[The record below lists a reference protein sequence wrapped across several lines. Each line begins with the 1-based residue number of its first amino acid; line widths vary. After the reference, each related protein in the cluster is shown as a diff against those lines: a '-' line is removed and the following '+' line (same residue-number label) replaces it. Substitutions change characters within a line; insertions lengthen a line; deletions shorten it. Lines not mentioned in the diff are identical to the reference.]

1 MARQPNGP
9 QGCREQQR
17 TGTPM
22 ADVERTLIVGGGIAG
37 LTLASALHTQGFEVD
52 LIERNPTWQTLGA
65 GMAIQPN
72 AMRALRALELDGAV
86 VDRGMVLYRWGFC
99 DRQGELLCE
108 IDLQA
113 FWNGVGPFIGIER
126 AKLQQA
132 LLIGVA
138 AVPCRL
144 GTSVIALRQ
153 DHDGVS
159 IRFSDGSSGRYDL
172 VVGADG
178 ISSSIRE
185 LAFGVNPPA
194 GAGHIAWRSVV
205 PMRPAKLSDLRFFFG
220 DRCFFGLC
228 PVGSGHTYGFGHV
241 AEPYFHDDVRGR
253 LARLRR
259 RFDGFAEPVQQF
271 LAALDCD
278 EQVHCSTV
286 EWVDQEEWHRGHV
299 VLIGDAAHASSPMM
313 GQGGGMAVEDA
324 YVLAEC
330 LRSAHTAEAALDR
343 YVTRRKPRV
352 SWVQQES
359 LAVSQIIG
367 LPSGPRDAALRTRG
381 KEMFRHRFQPLIA
394 SP

>member
-1 MARQPNGP
+1 MARYAVAAAGRP
-9 QGCREQQR
+9 R
-17 TGTPM
+17 M
-22 ADVERTLIVGGGIAG
+22 VDVDKTLIVGGGIAG
-37 LTLASALHTQGFEVD
+37 LTLAAALHAQGFKVD

-108 IDLQA
+108 IDLQD

-126 AKLQQA
+126 TKLQQA

-153 DHDGVS
+153 DHDSVS
-159 IRFSDGSSGRYDL
+159 ARFSDGSSGRYDL

-205 PMRPAKLSDLRFFFG
+205 PMRPAKLSDLQFFFG

-241 AEPYFHDDVRGR
+241 AEPHFHDDVRGR

-324 YVLAEC
+324 CVLAEC
-330 LRSAHTAEAALDR
+330 LGSADTVEAALDR

-367 LPSGPRDAALRTRG
+367 LPSEPRDAALRTRG
-381 KEMFRHRFQPLIA
+381 KEMFRDRFQPLIA

>member
-1 MARQPNGP
+1 MVDGR
-9 QGCREQQR
+9 
-17 TGTPM
+17 
-22 ADVERTLIVGGGIAG
+22 RTLIVGGGIAG
-37 LTLASALHTQGFEVD
+37 LTLAAALHRQGFEVS

-86 VDRGMVLYRWGFC
+86 ADRGMVLHRWGFC
-99 DRQGELLCE
+99 DQHGELLYE
-108 IDLQA
+108 IDLED

-126 AKLQQA
+126 AMLQQA
-132 LLIGVA
+132 LLIGVS

-144 GTSVIALRQ
+144 GSSVIALQQ

-159 IRFSDGSSGRYDL
+159 ICFSDGSSGRYDL

-178 ISSSIRE
+178 ISSSIRD
-185 LAFGVNPPA
+185 LAFETNPPT

-205 PMRPAKLSDLRFFFG
+205 PMRPTKLTDLRFFFG

-241 AEPYFHDDVRGR
+241 AEPHFHDDVRGR

-286 EWVDQEEWHRGHV
+286 EWVDQEEWHRDRV
-299 VLIGDAAHASSPMM
+299 VLVGDAAHASSPMM

-324 YVLAEC
+324 YVLAVC
-330 LRSAHTAEAALDR
+330 LRSADTVESALDR

-352 SWVQQES
+352 KWVQQES

-367 LPSGPRDAALRTRG
+367 LPFEPRDAALRTRG
-381 KEMFRHRFQPLIA
+381 EEMFRKRFQPLIA
-394 SP
+394 PP